1 VRRTARNL
9 SLRRKV
15 QWGSLILANSYFLTT
30 FRAACMPG
38 LNCYMCPAAAFMC
51 PIGIILQCATA
62 AVIPFMA
69 IGVLALIGVA
79 VGRLACGWLCPFG
92 LLQELM
98 FKIRSRKL
106 HLPPPLAYTRY
117 ALLIALVIAVPL
129 ALRAEDHWAYYC
141 SLCPLGTLE
150 GTVPAMV
157 GHHVLPHLSEK
168 TQADILAKSSA
179 DPQDEPR
186 QYFYLA
192 LSSFTYGRMVWVKL
206 GILGAILLLMV
217 FIKRPFCRMFCP
229 LGAIWSVFNQAS
241 WLRLK
246 LRGLSC
252 PTCEMCRELC
262 PVDINVSDKLNSAE
276 CIRCLDC
283 LECPHVQTTT

>member
-1 VRRTARNL
+1 
-9 SLRRKV
+9 
-15 QWGSLILANSYFLTT
+15 LILANSYFLTT

-51 PIGIILQCATA
+51 PIGILVQCSTA

-98 FKIRSRKL
+98 FKIRTRKIGL
-106 HLPPPLAYTRY
+106 HPAFSYTRY
-117 ALLIALVIAVPL
+117 AALVVLVVAVPL
-129 ALRAEDHWAYYC
+129 ALRAKEHWAYYC

-150 GTVPAMV
+150 GTVPAMA
-157 GHHVLPHLSEK
+157 GHALLPHLSQS
-168 TQADILAKSSA
+168 TQQRIADTSDRVKEAQAAGVPL
-179 DPQDEPR
+179 PDEPR
-186 QYFYLA
+186 GYFYVG
-192 LSSFTYGRMVWVKL
+192 LSDFAYSRMVTVKL
-206 GILGAILLLMV
+206 VILGAVLLMMV

-229 LGAIWSVFNQAS
+229 LGAIWSFFSQAS

-246 LRGLSC
+246 LRFASC
-252 PTCEMCRELC
+252 PSCDKCKEMC
-262 PVDINVSDKLNSAE
+262 PVDIRVSDKLNSAE

-283 LECPHVQTTT
+283 LDCAGVHTTT